1 MRRLALIF
9 AFGAAILGGA
19 AGSPCADAPVKSAS
33 APAAKK
39 LVEVFPERF
48 RQWGGVSPAT
58 PAPANSTS
66 SAATSE
72 AGLIE
77 RMERVYSDG
86 KNQITLTIALFHD
99 TSGAYQHYTAG
110 LKPGMKPS
118 TAGALSAVD
127 DTHLIAQVGD
137 LVAEIDNV
145 KSIGEGDLQALI
157 GQLHEH
163 ADPTPL
169 PPVRAY
175 LPEKDL
181 VDGSQRYALG
191 PAGFQDAMNMLGCS
205 QYAALAPEIGFGA
218 PIDAEVMTAQYGDRA
233 NRATLLLIEYPNPQL
248 AEQHLH
254 HLAGVLPAKG
264 GAEPNGALERKGSLL
279 SLVIAPSSRAY
290 AAKLR
295 QAINYETQ
303 VTWNEPSTTAT
314 DPPIMSTLVK
324 IFVGTGVFMLFA
336 LVLGVAFGGVRVLTK
351 KFFPGK
357 VFDRPEQMEVL
368 QLGLSGKRIDPSD
381 FY

>member
-9 AFGAAILGGA
+9 VFAAAVLGNA
-19 AGSPCADAPVKSAS
+19 AASPCADAPFKGAN

-39 LVEVFPERF
+39 LVDVFPERF

-58 PAPANSTS
+58 PAPSNSAS

-72 AGLIE
+72 AGLLE
-77 RMERVYSDG
+77 RMERDYSDG
-86 KNQITLTIALFHD
+86 QNRITLTIALFHD

-118 TAGALSAVD
+118 TAGALSAAD
-127 DTHLIAQVGD
+127 DTHLIAQIGD

-145 KSIGEGDLQALI
+145 KSIGESDLQALVR
-157 GQLHEH
+157 QLHEH

-191 PAGFQDAMNMLGCS
+191 PAGFQDAMNVLGYP

-218 PIDAEVMTAQYGDRA
+218 PIDAEVMTAQYGAGA
-233 NRATLLLIEYPNPQL
+233 NRAALLLIEYPNPQL

-254 HLAGVLPAKG
+254 HLAGVSPASG
-264 GAEPNGALERKGSLL
+264 GAAPNGALERKGSLL